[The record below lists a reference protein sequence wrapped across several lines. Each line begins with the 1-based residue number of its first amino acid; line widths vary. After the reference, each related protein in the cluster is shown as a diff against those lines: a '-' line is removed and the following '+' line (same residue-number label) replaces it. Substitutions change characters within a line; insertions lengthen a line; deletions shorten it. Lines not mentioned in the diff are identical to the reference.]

1 MMVGWGCL
9 SLFSTYLNLILFI
22 VLTIIIEAGHG
33 LLMQVGQELSQNQKS
48 ARLNNMADIFMA
60 QFKLMSS
67 GMILAIL
74 SVVLQNVTNSHTSNG
89 LPGKLS
95 TLVRYRATF
104 SLFFVIAILG
114 WIITMLAGRNLSKHI
129 VK

>member
-1 MMVGWGCL
+1 MSLMMVGWGCL

-74 SVVLQNVTNSHTSNG
+74 SVVLQNVTNSHT
-89 LPGKLS
+89 
-95 TLVRYRATF
+95 
-104 SLFFVIAILG
+104 
-114 WIITMLAGRNLSKHI
+114 
-129 VK
+129 

>member
-1 MMVGWGCL
+1 
-9 SLFSTYLNLILFI
+9 
-22 VLTIIIEAGHG
+22 
-33 LLMQVGQELSQNQKS
+33 
-48 ARLNNMADIFMA
+48 MADIFMA

-95 TLVRYRATF
+95 TLVGYRATF
-104 SLFFVIAILG
+104 SLFFVITILG
-114 WIITMLAGRNLSKHI
+114 WIITMLAGRNLNLSKHI